1 MGNVLR
7 ATARPSDEGRLA
19 AQYNIPVKVLV
30 VDDVAR
36 VRARLVAMLAE
47 IAGVTAVLEAS
58 GVAAAIVAW
67 RAQRPDIIVV
77 DVHLGEES
85 GLTLARLSKLERPSG
100 LVIVMTNQPT
110 APLRRECRAFGV
122 DHFFDK
128 SRDFEDV
135 LRVVAEAV
143 APTPDVEI
151 SDA

>member
-1 MGNVLR
+1 MRV
-7 ATARPSDEGRLA
+7 GRRRG
-19 AQYNIPVKVLV
+19 YNFHVKVLV

-58 GVAAAIVAW
+58 GVAPAIAAL
-67 RAQRPDIIVV
+67 RAHTPDIVV
-77 DVHLGEES
+77 LDLHLGEES

-100 LVIVMTNQPT
+100 LVIVITNQPT
-110 APLRRECRAFGV
+110 APLRRECHALGV

-143 APTPDVEI
+143 APTPGVAI